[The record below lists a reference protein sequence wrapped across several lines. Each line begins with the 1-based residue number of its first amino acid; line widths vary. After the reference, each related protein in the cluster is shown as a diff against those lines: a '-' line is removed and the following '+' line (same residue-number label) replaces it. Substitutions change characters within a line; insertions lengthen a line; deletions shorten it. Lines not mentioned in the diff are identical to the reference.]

1 MTHEGWVNSTQTNWL
16 WSNSSKSNGVWT
28 HNVHHN
34 LGKDRDSNKGVKQT
48 NTTYHQGPWRNRTI
62 STDKWLNKT
71 LSNGTFSKGLWNWT
85 NVSRMDPTTKCGN
98 HTITQ
103 TNGQHKNHLWIN
115 SSQACKNWIN

>member
-1 MTHEGWVNSTQTNWL
+1 ML

-48 NTTYHQGPWRNRTI
+48 NTTYHQGPWRNRTV
-62 STDKWLNKT
+62 STAKWLNKT

-85 NVSRMDPTTKCGN
+85 NVSRMNQSTKCGN
-98 HTITQ
+98 HTVTQ
-103 TNGQHKNHLWIN
+103 TNGQHMSHLWIN
-115 SSQACKNWIN
+115 SSQFCKNWVN